1 MAFDLKAPTKRH
13 KMYDKYKANRKGMP
27 NELAEQMPMLKEI
40 LQAMNITIIEKEGSW
55 VKLFYDAGFL
65 STRHEEVLI
74 YRIFDI
80 SLHQSLF
87 DKIFGVGTISLYC
100 KDESMEYFDIIRV
113 KNPFQV
119 REIIADLVEQQR
131 EEKGFRIGEFHG

>member
-1 MAFDLKAPTKRH
+1 MKKNIYGEGTKVVWT
-13 KMYDKYKANRKGMP
+13 DKKRYFGLPISFTRYS
-27 NELAEQMPMLKEI
+27 
-40 LQAMNITIIEKEGSW
+40 IIEKEGSW

>member
-1 MAFDLKAPTKRH
+1 MKKNIYGENTKVVWT
-13 KMYDKYKANRKGMP
+13 DKKRYFGLPISFTRYS
-27 NELAEQMPMLKEI
+27 I
-40 LQAMNITIIEKEGSW
+40 VEKEGAW
-55 VKLFYDAGFL
+55 VKLFYDAGLL
-65 STRHEEVLI
+65 STIHEEVMI

-80 SLHQSLF
+80 SLHQTLF
-87 DKIFGVGTISLYC
+87 DKLFGVGTITLYC
-100 KDESMEYFDIIRV
+100 KDESMEYFNIIKV

>member
-1 MAFDLKAPTKRH
+1 MKKNIYGEGTKVVWT
-13 KMYDKYKANRKGMP
+13 DKKRYFGLPISFTRYS
-27 NELAEQMPMLKEI
+27 
-40 LQAMNITIIEKEGSW
+40 IIEKEGSW

-87 DKIFGVGTISLYC
+87 DKIFGVGTISL
-100 KDESMEYFDIIRV
+100 
-113 KNPFQV
+113 
-119 REIIADLVEQQR
+119 
-131 EEKGFRIGEFHG
+131 